1 MIIDRTELW
10 IVIIGLGIG
19 SFALR
24 FAFTGLVGD
33 RQLPLWLMR
42 HLRYTAVGILPAI
55 IAPAVLWPA
64 ATDGNY
70 DLPRLSAAF
79 VTLTL
84 GLVGKNVVGAIL
96 GGVATLYLMQYLLS

>member
-1 MIIDRTELW
+1 MIDRTELW
-10 IVIIGLGIG
+10 IVIIGLGLG

-33 RQLPLWLMR
+33 RQLPGWLLR

-55 IAPAVLWPA
+55 VAPAVIWPA

-70 DLPRLSAAF
+70 DPARIAAAL
-79 VTLTL
+79 VTL
-84 GLVGKNVVGAIL
+84 GLGLWWKNVVGAIVC
-96 GGVATLYLMQYLLS
+96 GIATLYAVQYLLT